1 VLLRLSRPPSSP
13 SLTEYADWVKPQI
26 QIGVRHHRRNF
37 HDVEG
42 FI

>member
-1 VLLRLSRPPSSP
+1 VLLRLSHPPSSP

-26 QIGVRHHRRNF
+26 QIRVRHPCRNF
-37 HDVEG
+37 HDLEG